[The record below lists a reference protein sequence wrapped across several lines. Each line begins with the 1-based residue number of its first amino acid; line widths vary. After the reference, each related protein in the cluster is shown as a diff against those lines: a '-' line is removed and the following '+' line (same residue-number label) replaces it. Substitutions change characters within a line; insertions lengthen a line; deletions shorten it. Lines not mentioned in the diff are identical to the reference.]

1 MPALSRNPVMP
12 FGKRVVTT
20 AGTPVVLF
28 TTTEAPVAAQGIWP
42 TRVSRIRIEA
52 LNSNTGLIY
61 IGCKGMVVATLVNV
75 LATIAPPG
83 GNPIVNA
90 LEFDQLA
97 FGDNIYR
104 LQDYWIDSTV
114 NGEGVLRT
122 CWVG

>member
-1 MPALSRNPVMP
+1 MPQLAFAPINP

-20 AGTPVVLF
+20 AGVPVVLF
-28 TTTEAPVAAQGIWP
+28 TTGEVPRAAQNVW
-42 TRVSRIRIEA
+42 TQRVARLRIEA

-61 IGCKGMVVATLVNV
+61 IGTSTLNKTTLAGVI
-75 LATIAPPG
+75 ATIAAPG

-97 FGDNIYR
+97 FGANIYE
-104 LQDYWIDSTV
+104 LQNLWMDADV

-122 CWVG
+122 SWTA